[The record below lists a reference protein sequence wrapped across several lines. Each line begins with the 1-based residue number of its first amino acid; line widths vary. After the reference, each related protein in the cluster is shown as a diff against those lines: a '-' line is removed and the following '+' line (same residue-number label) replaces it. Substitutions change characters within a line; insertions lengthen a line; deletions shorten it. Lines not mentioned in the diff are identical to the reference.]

1 MQGDR
6 ENELS
11 NAQVL
16 TASGASSHNV
26 KVGKNFGI
34 GEPMCAV
41 LTLDEV
47 AEDGDADE
55 TYKAKLETDADSGFG
70 SATQIGE
77 EVTFTR
83 GNPIG
88 TRKIINIPPNVNAD
102 EWLRAYYTLG
112 GTTPRFVV
120 TTRIM
125 PLAAIQNHAVYP
137 AGNTIS

>member
-11 NAQVL
+11 NAQAL
-16 TASGASSHNV
+16 AATGASTNVV

-34 GEPMCAV
+34 GEPMCV
-41 LTLDEV
+41 VFTLDAV
-47 AEDGDADE
+47 AEAGDNDE

-77 EVTFTR
+77 EVTFVR
-83 GNPIG
+83 ADAIG
-88 TRKIINIPPNVNAD
+88 TRKIINIPPNINAD

-112 GTTPRFVV
+112 GTTPALTV
-120 TTRIM
+120 TARIM
-125 PLAAIQNHAVYP
+125 PLAAIQNNAVYA